1 MKEVHFLNNI
11 FSSKDFNE
19 SELKLILCQFKQVN
33 FSKSEYLLKEGKTEN
48 HYWFLERGFV
58 RSFVNDT
65 CGNDITTNFYGQ
77 SDIVIDWSSFFLRN
91 PTRENIQALTDCI
104 CWQLDFETFPNK
116 FHFCHRATFLPKP
129 TDTFVFVI
137 NKIKSYGNNFQS
149 KNSRW
154 SDRPN
159 QSIENNQQCSMG
171 ENECLP
177 NAETLYLERRNVSR
191 KKTIQTPIYGQI
203 IRPNGFERNLER
215 R

>member
-104 CWQLDFETFPNK
+104 CWQLDFEAFQQL
-116 FHFCHRATFLPKP
+116 FHS
-129 TDTFVFVI
+129 
-137 NKIKSYGNNFQS
+137 IKAFREQGRRRLVSSYFAL
-149 KNSRW
+149 K
-154 SDRPN
+154 N
-159 QSIENNQQCSMG
+159 QSVSLIADEAK
-171 ENECLP
+171 ER
-177 NAETLYLERRNVSR
+177 YLRLLREKPHIVQNVSQQHIATYLGITKYSLSRIR
-191 KKTIQTPIYGQI
+191 KEISQ
-203 IRPNGFERNLER
+203 
-215 R
+215 